1 MQELLPEVNTI
12 LETGSKCTEPLI
24 ENVDSQLLAVPE
36 IVNVTVPIQCLVEE
50 ESRLILYEGSKSGLA
65 GFYDPCEESDKHLLI
80 QYLYRGQIHQAQ
92 ITDRE
97 QLRCPR
103 MAHQLET

>member
-1 MQELLPEVNTI
+1 MPHTSKVLTLSLSLDSLKLG
-12 LETGSKCTEPLI
+12 LE
-24 ENVDSQLLAVPE
+24 
-36 IVNVTVPIQCLVEE
+36 IQSISHLVEE
-50 ESRLILYEGSKSGLA
+50 ESQLILYEGSKSGLA

-97 QLRCPR
+97 QLHCPK
-103 MAHQLET
+103 MAYQLET

>member
-1 MQELLPEVNTI
+1 MSKWAAAIARKISCKICYFHFLFFSEMQELLPEVNTI
-12 LETGSKCTEPLI
+12 LENGSKCTEPPV

-65 GFYDPCEESDKHLLI
+65 GF
-80 QYLYRGQIHQAQ
+80 
-92 ITDRE
+92 
-97 QLRCPR
+97 
-103 MAHQLET
+103 